1 MNLALSIY
9 IFFAI
14 IIVMVSFLS
23 GLYNGN
29 IISGLLRLFAQ
40 IVWVII
46 ICILL
51 YFIQQIQYGD
61 IIVWI
66 IVLLAILVSIAEVI
80 NSLSILNK

>member
-14 IIVMVSFLS
+14 IIVMISFLT

-29 IISGLLRLFAQ
+29 IVSGLLKLFAQ

-51 YFIQQIQYGD
+51 YFIQQIEYGD

-66 IVLLAILVSIAEVI
+66 IVIFAILVSLAEII
-80 NSLSILNK
+80 NSLNIFK

>member
-66 IVLLAILVSIAEVI
+66 IVLLAILVSIAEII
-80 NSLSILNK
+80 NSLNIF

>member
-66 IVLLAILVSIAEVI
+66 IVLLAILVSMAEVI
-80 NSLSILNK
+80 NSLNIF